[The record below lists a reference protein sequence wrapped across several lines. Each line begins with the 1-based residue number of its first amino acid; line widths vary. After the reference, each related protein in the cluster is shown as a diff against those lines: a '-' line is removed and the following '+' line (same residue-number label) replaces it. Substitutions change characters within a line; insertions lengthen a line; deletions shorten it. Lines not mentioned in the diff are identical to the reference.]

1 MSVSQCIT
9 LLKKN
14 DSWGL
19 NISFLGVATNKKIV
33 FSFLFFKGGKKK
45 KKKKKSNLRITLSIF
60 HLTAL

>member
-19 NISFLGVATNKKIV
+19 HISFLGVATDKKIV
-33 FSFLFFKGGKKK
+33 FSFLFLREKKK
-45 KKKKKSNLRITLSIF
+45 KKKKKSNLGITLSIF